1 MSCGRYTDFKYKSY
15 LSKANGNVH
24 KNLFALKTLQLN
36 RDKHEFSEVTN
47 IHKMKEEVHK
57 KAVVID
63 NKINSIV
70 FGEVTPSNDDL
81 KNFIQPKVY
90 KKDAHYKGIPGYW
103 YRLFSNER
111 LCTLDDHPLD
121 KNVLYHLKNYDVEKK
136 ITVDKEKKPVN
147 IKHNVLTAVEW
158 KSNPFENLTEKQ
170 FSFFYPFLNKEM
182 ETDEVMMWFDS
193 LNKFKESPTN
203 NMLIFSEDLPLPEKD
218 DDLMDEDF
226 SDEYYDELKRKSNK
240 DEPEPK
246 KMKSEECKNQ

>member
-81 KNFIQPKVY
+81 KNFYNQKFIRKMHITKEFQDIDNQYISTKPFSIQ
-90 KKDAHYKGIPGYW
+90 
-103 YRLFSNER
+103 
-111 LCTLDDHPLD
+111 LDHDIMFLS
-121 KNVLYHLKNYDVEKK
+121 KR
-136 ITVDKEKKPVN
+136 KPVN

-182 ETDEVMMWFDS
+182 EADEVMMWFDS

-226 SDEYYDELKRKSNK
+226 SDEYYDELKEN
-240 DEPEPK
+240 
-246 KMKSEECKNQ
+246 EECKNQ